1 MLVKLLHGVYS
12 AGSQPQNKKISG
24 LSLEKVGILSH

>member
-1 MLVKLLHGVYS
+1 MHFVIKLLDLVCS

-24 LSLEKVGILSH
+24 LSLEKVGI